1 MTQNNPWVVES
12 IQDFYFLRCPE
23 CDFDTKEENSFE
35 IHSTANHP
43 LSFVFFD
50 KHSVNDIF
58 NQDVIKIEPMS
69 DYDRK
74 DNFNDEK
81 PLDTEFLPLH
91 YPEISLTEKTED
103 SSMKRKIR
111 KNQEGKK
118 LFSCSICNSSFTRTK
133 SLKKH
138 IKTVH
143 ESMNQYQTLPSDQ
156 KALLMT
162 EDSFEIKREQSN
174 ESYKDENGLEN
185 YEIEL
190 ENSEV
195 QNYSFEDKI
204 SDMIIVHNEGG
215 KKQYQCPNCHKS
227 FTEFKNLKSHVLSVH
242 EGIKPHSCYIC
253 GNYFSKVANLKSH
266 INSVHEGVKTFSC
279 FYCEKSFTTNQ
290 ELTRHKVV
298 HAELKPFQCSF
309 CNSSFARNCNLTQ
322 HVKIVHEG
330 LRAFVCPICNNTFQY
345 KTDLKRHIQTVHE
358 GKKPFK
364 CSICN
369 SRYTRKMSLKKHII
383 AAHENKN
390 QVPLLPYQ
398 EISLTEENSEENPM
412 ISISEVKQELLDES
426 STG

>member
-1 MTQNNPWVVES
+1 
-12 IQDFYFLRCPE
+12 
-23 CDFDTKEENSFE
+23 
-35 IHSTANHP
+35 
-43 LSFVFFD
+43 
-50 KHSVNDIF
+50 
-58 NQDVIKIEPMS
+58 MS
-69 DYDRK
+69 DYERK
-74 DNFNDEK
+74 DNFGDEK

-91 YPEISLTEKTED
+91 YPEISLTEKPED

-111 KNQEGKK
+111 KNHKGKK
-118 LFSCSICNSSFTRTK
+118 LFSCSICNSSFTRKK

-143 ESMNQYQTLPSDQ
+143 ESMNKYQALTSDQ

-162 EDSFEIKREQSN
+162 EDCSEIKREHSN
-174 ESYKDENGLEN
+174 ESYMDENGLEN
-185 YEIEL
+185 YENEF
-190 ENSEV
+190 ESSEV
-195 QNYSFEDKI
+195 QKYSFEDNI

-253 GNYFSKVANLKSH
+253 GNNFSKVANLKSH

-279 FYCEKSFTTNQ
+279 SYCEKSFTTNQ

-330 LRAFVCPICNNTFQY
+330 LRAFLCPICSNTFQY

-358 GKKPFK
+358 GKKPFR

-390 QVPLLPYQ
+390 QVQLLPYQ
-398 EISLTEENSEENPM
+398 EISLTEENNEENPM
-412 ISISEVKQELLDES
+412 ISISEIKQELLDES